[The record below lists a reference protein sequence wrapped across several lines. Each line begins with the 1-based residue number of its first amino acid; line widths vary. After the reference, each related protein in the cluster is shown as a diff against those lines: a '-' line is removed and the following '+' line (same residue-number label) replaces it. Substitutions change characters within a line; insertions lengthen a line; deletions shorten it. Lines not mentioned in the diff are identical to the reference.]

1 MKILIEE
8 SRVNAESVRPTRARL
23 RMAGAAAAVAA
34 TLLTSACAAGREAQ
48 TADQVPTQDGVNAT
62 VRNIALRGLSVEAP
76 AADYYVAG
84 SDIVVN
90 LVLVNTGNTDDAL
103 TGITTSSATGWGSY
117 ASVGDAAQV
126 QGAAN
131 SAALASASPSAAAS
145 SATTPDDSAT
155 PVTGRA
161 GRRPGRTRSSAASTT
176 APVPTASKNVAIPA
190 GERVS
195 YGVPDATGELL
206 LTGTTGRLYPGNSVT
221 LDFTFA
227 HAGDIKVIVPI
238 QLSGN
243 PGEASIS
250 APATEG
256 GE

>member
-1 MKILIEE
+1 MHQSHRWMKILIEE

-23 RMAGAAAAVAA
+23 RTAGAAVAVAA
-34 TLLTSACAAGREAQ
+34 TLLTSGCAAGRAAQ

-62 VRNIALRGLSVEAP
+62 VRNMALRGLSVEAP
-76 AADYYVAG
+76 ASPYYVAG
-84 SDIVVN
+84 SDVVVN

-103 TGITTSSATGWGSY
+103 TGISTTSATGWGSF
-117 ASVGDAAQV
+117 ASIGNAAQV

-131 SAALASASPSAAAS
+131 SAALASASPSVTAS
-145 SATTPDDSAT
+145 SSTASGTSAT
-155 PVTGRA
+155 G
-161 GRRPGRTRSSAASTT
+161 SAP
-176 APVPTASKNVAIPA
+176 APKGSKNVPIPA

-195 YGVPDATGELL
+195 YGVPDATGEQQLA
-206 LTGTTGRLYPGNSVT
+206 GTVGRLYPGNSVT

-227 HAGDIKVIVPI
+227 KAGDIKVIVPI

-243 PGEASIS
+243 PGEASVS